1 MNRHTTSD
9 GMPVIGIV
17 FIMTIAIS
25 PDAKWILGGLAAG
38 FVLLGTMIVG
48 AFLSLDSRI
57 DAIAVDVATI
67 KSTLEAH
74 VEHGD

>member
-1 MNRHTTSD
+1 
-9 GMPVIGIV
+9 
-17 FIMTIAIS
+17 MTIAIS

-57 DAIAVDVATI
+57 GAIAVDVATI

>member
-1 MNRHTTSD
+1 
-9 GMPVIGIV
+9 
-17 FIMTIAIS
+17 MTIAIS
-25 PDAKWILGGLAAG
+25 SDAKWILGGLAAG

-48 AFLSLDSRI
+48 AFLLLDGRI
-57 DAIAVDVATI
+57 DTIAVDVATI

>member
-1 MNRHTTSD
+1 
-9 GMPVIGIV
+9 
-17 FIMTIAIS
+17 MTIAIS

-67 KSTLEAH
+67 KSTLDAH
-74 VEHGD
+74 VEHGDQESAP

>member
-1 MNRHTTSD
+1 
-9 GMPVIGIV
+9 
-17 FIMTIAIS
+17 MTIATS
-25 PDAKWILGGLAAG
+25 PDAKWILGALAAG

-74 VEHGD
+74 VDHGD